1 MIKPGCYVINYL
13 SFLDLA
19 NSLEINLKAQGMN
32 NRLNKVW
39 HMALL
44 CPFCAHGKTIII
56 GYWMRLR
63 FRTSQVVT
71 NMCPLKLGFEAT
83 FNTCLCSMS
92 L

>member
-1 MIKPGCYVINYL
+1 MIKPGCYEINYL

-39 HMALL
+39 HMALF

-83 FNTCLCSMS
+83 LNTCLCSMS